1 MKIIDRFVL
10 RSFFRPFLITFFVM
24 VLFLLMQ
31 FVWKYI
37 DDLVGRGVEWYYIAE
52 LLFYTSATLVPMAL
66 PLAVL
71 LSSIMVLGTLGENY
85 ELAAMKSSGLS
96 LMRVMRPLFVFICF
110 LAVGAFLFGNYVIPI
125 ANLHSETLRRNI
137 TNKKPAL
144 SIRPGIFYTGI
155 EGFSIKVS
163 DKYGPNQNLLD
174 EVLIYDHTQSNG
186 NTKVIVADSGKMH
199 VTDDKQFLEIT
210 LYDGHSYED
219 LIPKKRKD
227 RDNKPFVTS
236 AFEESLIR
244 FNLDDFQ
251 SGDLRKTGRKEF
263 DMLNV
268 RQLDEAVDSLN
279 DRLVELQTSFAQQMV
294 DKYAYEDLYKDRSG
308 EGNIQIEA
316 EPSDLISQ
324 DTLAVIDTASHLAAM
339 DTHLL
344 DNFEGPMQTRIL
356 QNSMR
361 IARGNRAY
369 YTNASAQYNWR
380 KLVITRHVLEWQKK
394 FSVSFAVIVLFFVG
408 APLGAIIRKGGMGM
422 PVVVSVFI
430 FIVYHVT
437 SFSFEKL
444 GRFMYWSPFQA
455 MWTANFILLPIG
467 LWLTYKSATD
477 SVIFNIEVYMKP
489 FQKISE
495 IFAARFKNK
504 RA

>member
-1 MKIIDRFVL
+1 MKIIDRFLL
-10 RSFFRPFLITFFVM
+10 RSFFRPFIITFLVM
-24 VLFLLMQ
+24 VIFLLMQ

-96 LMRVMRPLFVFICF
+96 LMRVMRPIFVFICF

-155 EGFSIKVS
+155 EGYSIKIA
-163 DKYGPNQNLLD
+163 DKYGPDQNLLD
-174 EVLIYDHTQSNG
+174 EVLIYDHTQANG
-186 NTKVIVADSGKMH
+186 NSKVIVADSGKMR

-219 LIPKKRKD
+219 LIPQKRKD

-279 DRLVELQTSFAQQMV
+279 DRLAELQGSFAQQMV
-294 DKYAYEDLYKDRSG
+294 DKYAYKDLNGNKQPVYKVMDDS
-308 EGNIQIEA
+308 A
-316 EPSDLISQ
+316 ATPSL
-324 DTLAVIDTASHLAAM
+324 DTAAHQAAM
-339 DTHLL
+339 SDSILQ
-344 DNFEGPMQTRIL
+344 NFEGSLHTRIL

-369 YTNASAQYNWR
+369 FTNASAQYNWR

-394 FSVSFAVIVLFFVG
+394 FSVAFSVIVLFFVG

-430 FIVYHVT
+430 FIVHHVT

-495 IFAARFKNK
+495 IFAARFKK
-504 RA
+504 KTT